1 MTRQQFQSTTDAPRS
16 GRGRELR
23 RVVTAGAALAVLL
36 LSSLIGGGIPVH
48 ATVSAPQLT
57 AINPSGGPV
66 GTSVVL
72 TGVNLMGATGIAF
85 GATAASGANCNL
97 AGTSCTATAPG
108 TTAGTA
114 ANVTLTTAGGTS
126 NALLYTFSAAAATS
140 PTLSTI
146 NPSNG
151 GAGTDV
157 TLTGA
162 NLAGATAIAFGGT
175 DAASANCSATNCT
188 VVAPFLTAGTTANVT
203 VTTASGTSNALS
215 YTFGAT
221 GNTGSGNATFTTSPE
236 NAATGQSVNF
246 AANYAGTTSSCGSF
260 RNYGYSFGD
269 GTGSQMTTNPDASH
283 VYGNPGEYTTTLTV
297 TDCTGASTSSNST
310 VFVSE
315 GAGQGMSAVSGG
327 SGLNLVSGPNGAV
340 ITGNEGPLYTY
351 QQGNT
356 AYQVVSQG
364 SELRAGQGYWAYFVG
379 PSAQNLPM
387 VSPQTITVMLPPGQ
401 WIQIG
406 NAGDTPATVS
416 GADIVY
422 VYNPSSSSYD
432 QTTQLAAGQ
441 GAWAISMNGGQ
452 VTVVNSSF

>member
-1 MTRQQFQSTTDAPRS
+1 
-16 GRGRELR
+16 
-23 RVVTAGAALAVLL
+23 

-48 ATVSAPQLT
+48 ATASAPQLT

-72 TGVNLMGATGIAF
+72 TGVNLMGATGISF
-85 GATAASGANCNL
+85 GATAASAANCNL
-97 AGTSCTATAPG
+97 AGTSCTATAPS

-151 GAGTDV
+151 AAGTNV

-175 DAASANCSATNCT
+175 DAATGNCSQSGTSCT
-188 VVAPFLTAGTTANVT
+188 VVAPFMMAGTTANVT

-221 GNTGSGNATFTTSPE
+221 GNTGSGNAAFTTSPT

-246 AANYAGTTSSCGSF
+246 AANYAGNSSSCGSY
-260 RNYGYSFGD
+260 RNYGYNFGD
-269 GTGSQMTTNPDASH
+269 GSGSQVTENPDASH
-283 VYGNPGEYTTTLTV
+283 VYGNPGTYTATLTV
-297 TDCTGASTSSNST
+297 TDCTGANTFSNQ
-310 VFVSE
+310 VYVSE
-315 GAGQGMSAVSGG
+315 GAGQGMGMGMSAVSGA
-327 SGLNLVSGPNGAV
+327 SGWNLVSGPNGAL

-364 SELRAGQGYWAYFVG
+364 SALRGGQGYWAYFVN
-379 PSAQNLPM
+379 PTTQSLPM
-387 VSPQTITVMLPPGQ
+387 VNPQTVTITLPAGQ

-406 NAGDTPATVS
+406 NAGDTSASVS

-422 VYNPSSSSYD
+422 VYNPSSSSYN

-452 VTVVNSSF
+452 ATVVNSQF